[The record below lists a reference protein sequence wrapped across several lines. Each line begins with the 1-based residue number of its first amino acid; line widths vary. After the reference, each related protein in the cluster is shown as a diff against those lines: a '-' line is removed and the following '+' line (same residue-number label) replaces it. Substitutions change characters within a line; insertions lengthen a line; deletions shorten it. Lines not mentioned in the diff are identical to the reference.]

1 MKKRLLVT
9 GGAGFIG
16 SNFVNHMIRCHPD
29 VSIVVWD
36 KLTYAGN
43 KRSLPRSFF
52 DGSNKNH
59 RFVEAC
65 VTDRKKI
72 SEAIIEADTVVHF
85 ASESHVTRSLAQA
98 DDFVHTNIFG
108 TMVICEEIIKY
119 PVEKFILISSSE
131 VYGTAVEKPMR
142 EEHTL
147 NPASPYAGSKA
158 GQDRMAYSFFCSFG
172 IPLIILRPFNQY
184 GPQQH
189 TEKVIPKFIT
199 RLLQEQKIYLENNGD
214 QTRDWLYVEDLCRA
228 IEAVIEMGDSG
239 LFGEIINIGSGCETT
254 VRSIAMQIADL
265 LDIDPDQYFE
275 FGKDRKGQVMS
286 HIGSIEKAY
295 RLLNWKP
302 EHAVEKG
309 LKKTVDWY
317 RENPDWWRN
326 LKRPVLKI
334 AELGV

>member
-1 MKKRLLVT
+1 MNKRLLVT

-16 SNFVNHMIRCHPD
+16 SNFVNHMIARHPD

-43 KRSLPRSFF
+43 RRSLPVSFF

-72 SEAIIEADTVVHF
+72 SEAVIEADTVVHF

-131 VYGTAVEKPMR
+131 VYGTALEKPMG
-142 EEHTL
+142 EQHTL
-147 NPASPYAGSKA
+147 NPASPYAGAKA

-184 GPQQH
+184 GPRQH
-189 TEKVIPKFIT
+189 SEKVIPKFIT
-199 RLLQEQKIYLENNGD
+199 RLLKKQKIYLENNGD

-228 IEAVIEMGDSG
+228 IETVIGMEGGD
-239 LFGEIINIGSGCETT
+239 LFGETINIGSGCETT
-254 VRSIAMQIADL
+254 VRSVATRIAHL
-265 LDIDPDQYFE
+265 LDVDPDPYFE
-275 FGKDRKGQVMS
+275 YGKDRRGQVMS
-286 HIGSIEKAY
+286 HIAAIEKAH
-295 RLLNWKP
+295 RLLDWKP
-302 EHAVEKG
+302 EHTIEDG

-326 LKRPVLKI
+326 LKYPVLKI
-334 AELGV
+334 AEIEV